1 MALKIRVVNIVNE
14 KIFSA
19 FKFQKRHSTDAGV
32 QTEPVAAA
40 PAAEK
45 AKWNQKQ
52 HWSFPVQ
59 TPFLLLNLLSLSL
72 SHYPLKPLN
81 YFNYIFCL

>member
-45 AKWNQKQ
+45 AK
-52 HWSFPVQ
+52 
-59 TPFLLLNLLSLSL
+59 
-72 SHYPLKPLN
+72 
-81 YFNYIFCL
+81 